1 MNPKAALRAD
11 VLRARVA
18 LSGCLREQADRE
30 IAARFLALEA
40 FKHARTVLFYASYRG
55 EVATQP
61 LVKTALAAGKRTA
74 LPRVDRRRLA
84 MDACLISAWDDLQPG
99 AYGILE
105 PPASSLVLAA
115 DGIDLIVVPG
125 VAFDATGARVG
136 YGAGYYDRY
145 LARTGGCR
153 AALAYELQVVASVP
167 AGPYDALMDYII
179 TERRAIACRA

>member
-1 MNPKAALRAD
+1 M
-11 VLRARVA
+11 LRARSA
-18 LSGCLREQADRE
+18 LACSLRERADRD

-40 FKHARTVLFYASYRG
+40 FGHARTVLFYASYRG

-61 LVKTALAAGKRTA
+61 LVEAALAAGKRTA
-74 LPRVDRRRLA
+74 LPRVDRPRRTMEA
-84 MDACLISAWDDLQPG
+84 YPISSWDDLQPG

-105 PPASSLVLAA
+105 PPASSPVIPPAE
-115 DGIDLIVVPG
+115 IDLIVVPG
-125 VAFDATGARVG
+125 VAFDETGARVG

-167 AGPYDALMDYII
+167 AGSYDALMDYII
-179 TERRAIACRA
+179 TERRVIACRT